1 VARGTQHRKRRPAPN
16 ARTAAVSQPRKQKPP
31 QWQDELFFQRL
42 RNHAKWVFVLLAVAF
57 ALGFVLFGVGSGST
71 GISDILSNA
80 LNFGSGGGTSISKL
94 EKNALKHPK
103 DATRWRD
110 LATAYEQKQRTQD
123 AVNALERYSA
133 LKPKDDGALAELA
146 SEYGTLAQTYSTDYT
161 NAQQEAAL
169 QASPGAAFAPAA
181 TTPFGKAFNDP
192 TALKD
197 PIAAAVQTLASGK
210 QTTAYTNY
218 QTAQSKA
225 VAVYKKLVAL
235 QPSDATTQI
244 QLGQAAQAANDT
256 KTAIAAYKAFLKL
269 APADPLAPQVKKV
282 LKSLKATS
290 GVTPAATTGG

>member
-1 VARGTQHRKRRPAPN
+1 M
-16 ARTAAVSQPRKQKPP
+16 
-31 QWQDELFFQRL
+31 
-42 RNHAKWVFVLLAVAF
+42 LLAVAF

-80 LNFGSGGGTSISKL
+80 LNFGSKGGTSISKL
-94 EKNALKHPK
+94 EKNALKHPN

-133 LKPKDDGALAELA
+133 LKPKDDGALTELA

-197 PIAAAVQTLASGK
+197 PIAAAVQTLASSK
-210 QTTAYTNY
+210 ETTAYTNY
-218 QTAQSKA
+218 QTAQTKA

-235 QPSDATTQI
+235 QPNDATTQI

-256 KTAIAAYKAFLKL
+256 KTAIAAYTTFLKL

-282 LKSLKATS
+282 LKGLKATS